1 MRQLA
6 NGLYFASN
14 YEDALSVE
22 EAQVST
28 LRRLSAPEHV
38 MLDAQSNLAL
48 TYRNVGRH
56 ESALGM
62 LRDVYSGTLELFGED
77 DRRTL
82 LAASNYAAS
91 LNDQNNYEELKPM
104 LRKTIPVAR
113 RVLGENNEVTLR
125 VKLTYAMTLYGDPG
139 ATLDDLREAVMT
151 LEDVVR
157 IARRVLGGSHP
168 LTAQFEE
175 ALRRSRAALH
185 ARETPSTSG

>member
-1 MRQLA
+1 
-6 NGLYFASN
+6 
-14 YEDALSVE
+14 
-22 EAQVST
+22 
-28 LRRLSAPEHV
+28 

-113 RVLGENNEVTLR
+113 RVLGENYEVTLKMR
-125 VKLTYAMTLYGDPG
+125 KIYARTLYGDPS
-139 ATLDDLREAVMT
+139 AALDDLREAVTT
-151 LEDVVR
+151 LEELER
-157 IARRVLGGSHP
+157 IARRVLGGAHP
-168 LTAQFEE
+168 LTE
-175 ALRRSRAALH
+175 AIEHDLRQSRAALA
-185 ARETPSTSG
+185 ARETPSASK

>member
-1 MRQLA
+1 M
-6 NGLYFASN
+6 
-14 YEDALSVE
+14 E

-28 LRRLSAPEHV
+28 LRRLGAPEHV

-113 RVLGENNEVTLR
+113 RVLGENYEVTLKMR
-125 VKLTYAMTLYGDPG
+125 KIYARALFDDPA
-139 ATLDDLREAVMT
+139 ATLDDFREAVTT
-151 LEDVVR
+151 LEDSKR
-157 IARRVLGGSHP
+157 IARRVFGGSHP
-168 LTAQFEE
+168 DTTQIELALGSARD
-175 ALRRSRAALH
+175 ALR
-185 ARETPSTSG
+185 ARETPST